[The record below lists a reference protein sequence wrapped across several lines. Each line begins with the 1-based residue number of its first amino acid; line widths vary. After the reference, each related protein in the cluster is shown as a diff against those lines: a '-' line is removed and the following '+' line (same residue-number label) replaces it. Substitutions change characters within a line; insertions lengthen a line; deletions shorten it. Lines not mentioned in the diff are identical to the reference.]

1 MKSETSQNNIH
12 YFKNVGDTWYNIT
25 EKCVTVPGSEL
36 SLARQKNPVLLKDGL
51 QFFIIK
57 QGSLF
62 DPVPNY

>member
-1 MKSETSQNNIH
+1 MKSETSQNNNH
-12 YFKNVGDTWYNIT
+12 YFENVGHTWHNIT
-25 EKCVTVPGSEL
+25 EKFVTVPGSEL